1 MDLSTFFKQP
11 KPIIGM
17 LHLLP
22 LPGSPRF
29 EGDIKVIYQ
38 RAEWEASILAD
49 AGLDGII
56 VENFGDEPY
65 LIGKP
70 TSAQLALMAA
80 ITRQVSRSVSIPV
93 GVNVQFNAWQA
104 ELAIAYA
111 CGATF
116 IRVEVFVDTAISA
129 QGLIQPCSA
138 QITRYRKALDAE
150 SVALWADVQTK
161 YTTNFLSQS
170 LMQSA
175 LDAEAAGADALI
187 VTGAATGQ
195 ATPLEAIAEAKQ
207 AVSIPVIAGS
217 GTTIENVAD
226 VLTVA
231 DGAIVG
237 SALKEGGHA
246 SNRVSPDAAKAFMR
260 AARA

>member
-1 MDLSTFFKQP
+1 MDLSSLFERS

-29 EGDIKVIYQ
+29 EGNINVIYE
-38 RAEWEASILAD
+38 RAEWEAGILAE
-49 AGLDGII
+49 AGVDGII

-65 LIGKP
+65 LIGEP
-70 TSAQLALMAA
+70 TSAQLALMAG
-80 ITRQVSRSVSIPV
+80 ITCQASRNVNVPI

-116 IRVEVFVDTAISA
+116 IRVEIFVDTAISA
-129 QGLIQPCSA
+129 QGIVQPCSA
-138 QITRYRKALDAE
+138 QITRYRKALGAE

-161 YTTNFLSQS
+161 YTTNLLSQS
-170 LMQSA
+170 LIQSA

-217 GTTIENVAD
+217 GTTIKNVAD
-226 VLTVA
+226 VLAVA

-237 SALKEGGHA
+237 SALKEGGRA